1 MFGTWF
7 NADDKG
13 DDIVTKPSTGTVF
26 HEYPH
31 PENWRDLVD
40 ELVAR
45 FGPGGEEIPADMC
58 PCSNRK
64 ATARRFLVARK
75 YKLDDAEK
83 MMRDAIAWRQTVPVG
98 DVAGVDNVCL
108 LYTSPSPRDRG

>member
-83 MMRDAIAWRQTVPVG
+83 MMRDAKILEIGEGTSEIQRLVIARELMK
-98 DVAGVDNVCL
+98 DL
-108 LYTSPSPRDRG
+108 SRGG